1 VQLGGGNGSEAGGH
15 AAATYGSLRRRRPA
29 AALGDV
35 NVTPLVDV
43 VLVLLLVFMVTAP
56 MMNRGIDV
64 TLPVANQPQVP
75 SEDRLLVTI
84 NAREQIFI
92 NDKPI
97 NLALL
102 QDRIKGMMEAS
113 TVKVVYLRAD
123 ESLRYGK
130 VIEVVDRLKNAGVDQ
145 IGFAYVLPKEKA
157 AR

>member
-1 VQLGGGNGSEAGGH
+1 
-15 AAATYGSLRRRRPA
+15 
-29 AALGDV
+29 
-35 NVTPLVDV
+35 
-43 VLVLLLVFMVTAP
+43 

>member
-1 VQLGGGNGSEAGGH
+1 MQLGGGNGSEAGGH

-29 AALGDV
+29 AALGEI